1 MGVGV
6 AYIDGTGTNHMFL
19 AGVARR
25 KAVISQ
31 LLGGVFMRKSYLL
44 LAGAGAV
51 LLAACSGDKKTS
63 INDDLKKDLELASS
77 SDGITLANS
86 SPNAGQ
92 QVVSAI
98 EQTTPPTKQQTPSN
112 RVRHHKPAPKSPP
125 QVVRAQAPATVAES
139 EPQSVAQEPV
149 AGPTPVS
156 PRPQPV
162 AVSYPSGRS
171 SGGDDGRVS
180 SGGSNVGAVLGT
192 ILGAVIRGGVVGDV
206 DNCDPRNDG
215 RGRRGPI
222 VINQRMP
229 FPVPGRIG
237 GASRSG
243 VSIGGIP
250 IGRIPRF

>member
-1 MGVGV
+1 
-6 AYIDGTGTNHMFL
+6 
-19 AGVARR
+19 
-25 KAVISQ
+25 
-31 LLGGVFMRKSYLL
+31 MRKSYLL

-51 LLAACSGDKKTS
+51 VLAACSGDKKTS

-98 EQTTPPTKQQTPSN
+98 EQTTPPTKQQAPSN